1 MPQLFVGAWRLDAT
15 GKAATQMGA
24 SEETALALEQGKA
37 EFILG
42 NILGKGSRR
51 WRNPFIGSG
60 GGKYSCV
67 ESLT

>member
-1 MPQLFVGAWRLDAT
+1 
-15 GKAATQMGA
+15 MGA

-42 NILGKGSRR
+42 NILGKGSGR